1 MIYLNDTFKNA
12 GKIFNNRSN
21 KRDYAIDEKI
31 DISIIIKLFN
41 DYKVIHKSYQ
51 GGAEKLKIQKTVI
64 NIYKHKDDIL

>member
-31 DISIIIKLFN
+31 DISIIIK
-41 DYKVIHKSYQ
+41 
-51 GGAEKLKIQKTVI
+51 
-64 NIYKHKDDIL
+64 